1 MQASDVN
8 QGLNKELKRIKE
20 DWQSTDEIGEGKSL
34 EMIPFD
40 INAKLYGA
48 VDSKA
53 MRMMEIHTSQSYE
66 STWQHRKKQ
75 WMFLTWFIQTR
86 LKERTKRVFDL
97 LLSAIALPIV
107 APFMFITAIAIKI
120 DSPGPVFF
128 KQERVGKWG
137 KKFTCYK
144 FRSMVVDADRLKKQL
159 MAQNEADGVVFKMKK
174 DPRVTRVGRIIRKLS
189 IDELPQI
196 INVLKGDMSLVGPR
210 PPVPNEVEQYQFDH
224 YRRLNA
230 IPGLTG
236 LQQVTGRTGI
246 TFSRWVELDVKYIEE
261 QSLRKD
267 IEIILKTIPAVLF
280 GKDAY

>member
-1 MQASDVN
+1 MQASEVN
-8 QGLNKELKRIKE
+8 KGINNELKHIAE
-20 DWQSTDEIGEGKSL
+20 DWQSSDSIGEGKSQKA
-34 EMIPFD
+34 IPYD
-40 INAKLYGA
+40 LNTSLYGA
-48 VDSKA
+48 VDAKA
-53 MRMMEIHTSQSYE
+53 LRMLEIHNTQSYE
-66 STWQHRKKQ
+66 SGWQRRKTQ

-86 LKERTKRVFDL
+86 FKERTKRVFDL
-97 LLSAIALPIV
+97 ILCVIALPVV
-107 APFMFITAIAIKI
+107 APILALTAVIIKL
-120 DSPGPVFF
+120 DSPGPALF

-144 FRSMVVDADRLKKQL
+144 FRSMVINADAMKKEL

-196 INVLKGDMSLVGPR
+196 INVIKGDMSLVGPR
-210 PPVPNEVEQYQFDH
+210 PPVPVEVEEYQFDH

-236 LQQVTGRTGI
+236 LQQVTGRAGI

>member
-1 MQASDVN
+1 MQASEVN
-8 QGLNKELKRIKE
+8 KGINKELKQIAE
-20 DWQSTDEIGEGKSL
+20 DWQSSGSIGEGKSA
-34 EMIPFD
+34 ETIPYEL
-40 INAKLYGA
+40 NAGLYGT
-48 VDSKA
+48 VDAKTL
-53 MRMMEIHTSQSYE
+53 RMLEIHTNQSYE
-66 STWQHRKKQ
+66 SSWQRRKTQ

-86 LKERTKRVFDL
+86 FKERTKRVFDL
-97 LLSAIALPIV
+97 ILCALALPFV
-107 APFMFITAIAIKI
+107 APILGLTALAIKI
-120 DSPGPVFF
+120 DSPGPALF

-144 FRSMVVDADRLKKQL
+144 FRSMVINADALKKEL
-159 MAQNEADGVVFKMKK
+159 MAKNEADGVVFKMKK

-196 INVLKGDMSLVGPR
+196 FNVIKGDMSLVGPR
-210 PPVPNEVEQYQFDH
+210 PPVPIEVEQYQFDH
-224 YRRLNA
+224 LRRLDA

-236 LQQVTGRTGI
+236 LQQVTGRAGI

>member
-1 MQASDVN
+1 MQASEVN
-8 QGLNKELKRIKE
+8 KGLNKDLKHIAD
-20 DWQSTDEIGEGKSL
+20 DWQSTDEIGDGKSQ
-34 EMIPFD
+34 EAIPYD
-40 INAKLYGA
+40 LNARLYGA
-48 VDSKA
+48 VDAKTL
-53 MRMMEIHTSQSYE
+53 RMLEIHTNQSYE
-66 STWQHRKKQ
+66 NAWQRRKKQ

-86 LKERTKRVFDL
+86 FNERIKRVFDVIL
-97 LLSAIALPIV
+97 CALALPFV
-107 APFMFITAIAIKI
+107 APVLGITALLIKL
-120 DSPGPVFF
+120 DSPGPALF

-144 FRSMVVDADRLKKQL
+144 FRSMVINADSMKKDL
-159 MAQNEADGVVFKMKK
+159 MALNEADGVVFKMKK

-196 INVLKGDMSLVGPR
+196 INVMKGDMSLVGPR
-210 PPVPNEVEQYQFDH
+210 PPVPVEVEQYQFDH
-224 YRRLNA
+224 YRRLDA